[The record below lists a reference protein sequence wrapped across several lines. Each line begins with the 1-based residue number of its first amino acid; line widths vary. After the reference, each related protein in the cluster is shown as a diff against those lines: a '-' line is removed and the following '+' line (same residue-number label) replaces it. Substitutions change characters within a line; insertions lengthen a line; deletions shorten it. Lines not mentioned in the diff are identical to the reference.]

1 MNATVQGWGVWLA
14 LSAACLGTY
23 ACRALGV
30 KLSGHI
36 DSESEI
42 FRWVAAVTY
51 AMVAALTM
59 RLLVFPVGLLQ
70 TMPLALRMLI
80 AALGVGFVWLRPQ
93 ASLLWPLAGGM
104 LATLAYGTWVGV

>member
-1 MNATVQGWGVWLA
+1 MIDMELNWTHGLLA
-14 LSAACLGTY
+14 AAVGTY
-23 ACRALGV
+23 VCRGLGV
-30 KLSGHI
+30 FLSGRI
-36 DSESEI
+36 DADGLF
-42 FRWVAAVTY
+42 FRWVSCVTY

-80 AALGVGFVWLRPQ
+80 AALGVAFMWLRPQ
-93 ASLLWPLAGGM
+93 ASLLWPLAAGM

>member
-1 MNATVQGWGVWLA
+1 MIDMDPSWTHGLLA
-14 LSAACLGTY
+14 AAVGTY
-23 ACRALGV
+23 ASRGLGV
-30 KLSGHI
+30 FLSGRI
-36 DSESEI
+36 DADGVF
-42 FRWVAAVTY
+42 FRWVSCVTY